1 MINIFIVTL
10 YKQNELK
17 TLGIYSKNYLIIT
30 PTIILTIEDRS
41 T

>member
-1 MINIFIVTL
+1 MINLFIISL

-17 TLGIYSKNYLIIT
+17 ALGIYSKNYLIIT
-30 PTIILTIEDRS
+30 STIILMIEDRS